1 MLTAL
6 FLLPAA
12 IFAQPAQR
20 AQPKSTKNP
29 PSKTDVQK
37 LKDGVKYYVSSV
49 IPVVTV
55 DSPGCVDDYLKM
67 RSLAGVAQ
75 RKLLADL
82 VETGCIR
89 KLPENVIFIVS
100 PRPDTP
106 GSGAVYY
113 RGFVRVF
120 LFMDV
125 DMMEEFKLPWS
136 VDTFAASFGSKNQNG
151 EYIEIK
157 ECHPEEFMRSVANKL
172 NERQYEH

>member
-1 MLTAL
+1 MRTLTAL

-12 IFAQPAQR
+12 IFAQAAQR

-29 PSKTDVQK
+29 PSKTEVQK
-37 LKDGVKYYVSSV
+37 LKDGVKYYVITV
-49 IPVVTV
+49 ISPVVTV

-89 KLPENVIFIVS
+89 QLPENVIFDVV
-100 PRPDTP
+100 TP
-106 GSGAVYY
+106 EAGAVYY

-120 LFMDV
+120 MGMDF
-125 DMMEEFKLPWS
+125 DMMKEFNLPWS
-136 VDTFAASFGSKNQNG
+136 AETLAASFSSFENRNG
-151 EYIEIK
+151 VYIEIK
-157 ECHPEEFMRSVANKL
+157 ECHSEEFMRSVAKEL
-172 NERQYEH
+172 NERQDEH